1 LNSTCLKCFES
12 GLTRATGTVSPGPT
26 GQPHPPSLASTCRL
40 APPTA
45 NPRVAAGP
53 LLAARRTAVTGLEPP
68 SPSAPGAS
76 SQAPPL
82 HLAHC
87 GTLPLKCAGHRRPL
101 LFPLPSCHRLEP
113 LLPPRPHPSS
123 TVPQGAAQTA
133 ADRRSPFHR
142 PNVADYTRS
151 APSSLR
157 HRHGESPPPR
167 SCSSCSP
174 HSGDT

>member
-53 LLAARRTAVTGLEPP
+53 LLAARRPAVTGLDPP
-68 SPSAPGAS
+68 SPSAPGAP

-113 LLPPRPHPSS
+113 LLPPRPPPLLHGASGSRSDRRRS
-123 TVPQGAAQTA
+123 TVA
-133 ADRRSPFHR
+133 F
-142 PNVADYTRS
+142 
-151 APSSLR
+151 PSTER
-157 HRHGESPPPR
+157 
-167 SCSSCSP
+167 C
-174 HSGDT
+174 